1 MSSLTFQSKYRLQS
15 GHEIP
20 VLGYGFQKQSAELT
34 LYDSTTGIYDV
45 RLNQY
50 LVLNPLTVI
59 SPSSV
64 AEKAT
69 LEALNV
75 GFRHV
80 DSAIMYR
87 NEKPCGKAILNSGLD
102 RSQIFFT
109 TKIPPESMGYESTKR
124 AINSSLREAVQ
135 EYFDL
140 ILIHAPYGGKKARL
154 GSWDALVEAQKA
166 GKVKSIGV
174 SNYGIHHLEE
184 LEAYIQ
190 GDGGGQ
196 IDVGQYEL
204 HPWLD
209 HSDIVE
215 WLQKRKIVVEAY
227 SPLAHGSRLTE
238 SVLLSIGKKYGKT
251 PAQVMIRWSLQMGFV
266 PLPKSTTPKR
276 IRENADVFDFEL
288 AAEDM
293 KLLDTGEYSPTDWDP
308 TVDED

>member
-1 MSSLTFQSKYRLQS
+1 MYVPREDRK
-15 GHEIP
+15 
-20 VLGYGFQKQSAELT
+20 KLT
-34 LYDSTTGIYDV
+34 LK
-45 RLNQY
+45 
-50 LVLNPLTVI
+50 I
-59 SPSSV
+59 SQI
-64 AEKAT
+64 
-69 LEALNV
+69 
-75 GFRHV
+75 

-87 NEKPCGKAILNSGLD
+87 NEKPCGNAILNSNLD

-109 TKIPPESMGYESTKR
+109 TKIPPGSMGYESTKQ
-124 AINSSLREAVQ
+124 AISSSLREAAQ

-140 ILIHAPYGGKKARL
+140 VLIHAPYGGKEARL

-166 GKVKSIGV
+166 GTVRSIGV

-184 LEAYIQ
+184 LEAYILC
-190 GDGGGQ
+190 GGGGQ

-215 WLQKRKIVVEAY
+215 WLQKRKVVVEAY
-227 SPLAHGSRLTE
+227 SPLAHGSRLAE
-238 SVLLSIGKKYGKT
+238 PVLLSIGQKYGKT
-251 PAQVMIRWSLQMGFV
+251 PAQVLIRWSLQMGFV

-288 AAEDM
+288 TAEDM

>member
-1 MSSLTFQSKYRLQS
+1 M
-15 GHEIP
+15 I
-20 VLGYGFQKQSAELT
+20 
-34 LYDSTTGIYDV
+34 
-45 RLNQY
+45 
-50 LVLNPLTVI
+50 
-59 SPSSV
+59 PSS
-64 AEKAT
+64 ATEKAT
-69 LEALNV
+69 LEALNI

-124 AINSSLREAVQ
+124 AINSSLREAAQ

-166 GKVKSIGV
+166 GKVRSIGI

-184 LEAYIQ
+184 LEDYIQ
-190 GDGGGQ
+190 GGGGGQ

-251 PAQVMIRWSLQMGFV
+251 PAQVMIRWSLQMVSDIDLIESEGYSNPDANSLLGICASAQV
-266 PLPKSTTPKR
+266 
-276 IRENADVFDFEL
+276 NY
-288 AAEDM
+288 AEAHS
-293 KLLDTGEYSPTDWDP
+293 GECRCL
-308 TVDED
+308 

>member
-1 MSSLTFQSKYRLQS
+1 MTKLTLQSKHRLQS

-20 VLGYGFQKQSAELT
+20 VIGYGV
-34 LYDSTTGIYDV
+34 YMI
-45 RLNQY
+45 
-50 LVLNPLTVI
+50 
-59 SPSSV
+59 PSS
-64 AEKAT
+64 ATEKAT
-69 LEALNV
+69 LEALRV

-87 NEKPCGKAILNSGLD
+87 NEKPCGKAILNYNLD

-124 AINSSLREAVQ
+124 AINSSLREAAQ

-140 ILIHAPYGGKKARL
+140 ILIHAPYGGKEARL

-190 GDGGGQ
+190 GGGGGQ

-251 PAQVMIRWSLQMGFV
+251 PAQVLIRWSLQMGFV
-266 PLPKSTTPKR
+266 PLPKSATPKR

>member
-1 MSSLTFQSKYRLQS
+1 MANLTLQSKHQLQS

-20 VLGYGFQKQSAELT
+20 VIGYGV
-34 LYDSTTGIYDV
+34 YMI
-45 RLNQY
+45 
-50 LVLNPLTVI
+50 
-59 SPSSV
+59 PSS
-64 AEKAT
+64 ATEKVT

-87 NEKPCGKAILNSGLD
+87 NEKPCGKAILNSNLD

-109 TKIPPESMGYESTKR
+109 TKIPPGSMGYESTKR
-124 AINSSLREAVQ
+124 AINSSLREAAQ

-140 ILIHAPYGGKKARL
+140 ILIHAPYGGKEARL
-154 GSWDALVEAQKA
+154 GSWNALVEAQKA

-190 GDGGGQ
+190 GGGGGQ

-238 SVLLSIGKKYGKT
+238 PVLLSIGNKYGKT
-251 PAQVMIRWSLQMGFV
+251 PAQVLIRWSLQMGFV

-276 IRENADVFDFEL
+276 IRENVDVFDFEL
-288 AAEDM
+288 ADEDM

-308 TVDED
+308 TVDDD